1 MPQCFI
7 PSNFC
12 QFWACIQQGVP
23 CVSYVQNQLS
33 VESTWALLYLGAW
46 SKLGIIN
53 KDDIKA
59 VASLPDAAKGEE
71 EMEDEF
77 DIVL

>member
-1 MPQCFI
+1 ML
-7 PSNFC
+7 
-12 QFWACIQQGVP
+12 AT
-23 CVSYVQNQLS
+23 YVQNQLS

-46 SKLGIIN
+46 SKLGLIN

-59 VASLPDAAKGEE
+59 VASLPDAAKGDE